1 MLKVNGEEVMVKDCA
16 PATSLSEVLRD
27 SLNLTGTK
35 RGCDSGGCG
44 MCTVLLDGRL
54 VYSCMTPCWKAEGRS
69 VTTIEGNT
77 PTGAKLDR
85 LQQAFSR
92 NFAPQ
97 CGYCTG
103 AMLLAGK
110 AFLNDYNALLEK
122 DADSNFVANEEE
134 VEHNIKEALCGVLCR
149 CTGYLPYIESIKELA
164 MEDKKKYDQRPVSR
178 K

>member
-1 MLKVNGEEVMVKDCA
+1 
-16 PATSLSEVLRD
+16 
-27 SLNLTGTK
+27 
-35 RGCDSGGCG
+35 
-44 MCTVLLDGRL
+44 MCTVLLDGRP
-54 VYSCMTPCWKAEGRS
+54 VYSCMTPGWKADGRS
-69 VTTIEGNT
+69 VTTIEGIT
-77 PTGAKLDR
+77 PMGATLER

-97 CGYCTG
+97 CGYCTA

-122 DADSNFVANEEE
+122 DADSNLVTNEEE
-134 VEHNIKEALCGVLCR
+134 VEPKIKEALCGVLCR

-164 MEDKKKYDQRPVSR
+164 IEDKKKYNQRRLSR